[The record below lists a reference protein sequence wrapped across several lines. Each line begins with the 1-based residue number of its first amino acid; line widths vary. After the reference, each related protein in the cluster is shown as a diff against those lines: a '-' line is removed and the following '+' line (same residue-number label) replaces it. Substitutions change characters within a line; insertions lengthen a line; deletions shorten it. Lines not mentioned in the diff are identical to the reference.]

1 MHCTTAMPA
10 AIAGLD
16 FRPVLPVCDA
26 PPVVLDHAAVERQVR
41 LYCGQIGCDD
51 SNTTAAVAW
60 AHRNGFNTM
69 HAIRIGRTRAAKLRE
84 RQL

>member
-1 MHCTTAMPA
+1 MHCTTAA
-10 AIAGLD
+10 LAGLD

-26 PPVVLDHAAVERQVR
+26 PPVVLDHAAVERAIR
-41 LYCGQIGCDD
+41 AYCGVIGCDD

-69 HAIRIGRTRAAKLRE
+69 HATRIGKARAEALRA
-84 RQL
+84 RQR